1 MADHAYR
8 LRAPGGWLLAVAGIG
23 FFLAGAI
30 HPQGTHEP
38 GFTAAMAALLA
49 SPAWAVAHWIALP
62 TLVLLVWGLWLL
74 ADAGWTAASTV
85 AHAGCRLAMAG
96 GLLMSMEVAVE
107 IAARGASAA
116 YAAGQV
122 VPLVAL
128 MDPLQAIGWPALCVG
143 LLLVAIGVPGSAPRP
158 VVAIGAVGAL
168 AMSLAGILVQ
178 GLHVLVLGPLFL
190 GGNLLAIWI
199 VWAGVRLARETQ
211 PAPAA
216 GAGA

>member
-1 MADHAYR
+1 MADLTSR
-8 LRAPGGWLLAVAGIG
+8 LRVLGGRLLVVAGIG

-30 HPQGTHEP
+30 HPHGTHEP
-38 GFTAAMAALLA
+38 GFTATMAALLA
-49 SPAWAVAHWIALP
+49 SPAWSVAHWIALP
-62 TLVLLVWGLWLL
+62 TLVLLVWALWLL
-74 ADAGWTAASTV
+74 ADGGWTASSTV

-96 GLLMSMEVAVE
+96 ALLMSVEVAVE
-107 IAARGASAA
+107 IAVQGAAAA

-122 VPLVAL
+122 VPLLAL
-128 MDPLQAIGWPALCVG
+128 MDPLQTIGWPALCVG
-143 LLLVAIGVPGSAPRP
+143 LLLVAIAVPGSAPRP
-158 VVAIGAVGAL
+158 VVALGVIGGI

-199 VWAGVRLARETQ
+199 VWAGVRLAREAQ
-211 PAPAA
+211 VAPAA